1 MSDIFDFE
9 QMKKQRDIQAL
20 IDALRSLGRPPSN
33 RLAFNEAVK
42 ALGEIG
48 NGSGVS
54 FLVEE
59 ILKESISGERQNI
72 AEALRMINDRTTIPA
87 ISNSLRSG
95 DETTRLRAIKS
106 LGALGDRAAVPDLVE
121 TLKDENRSLRFNA
134 IYALAEICDE
144 AATPALIVALKDK
157 EKSISW
163 AAAEALGEIGDKRAI
178 PALIEALKDQSE
190 PQNASELVRCKAAE
204 ALGKIGDKAAVPALV
219 TVLKDKRR
227 VVREKATDALG
238 EIGDEMAVPALA
250 ESLRDNEENVSWKA
264 AKALGKIGEA
274 AVSYLVAAQK
284 DDRWEVRHHAYE
296 VLSNR
301 HRQYSQLNLPLIAG
315 KVAVPT
321 LIEALRDVQW
331 SVRCNAAYILG
342 EIGDKRA
349 VKPLYDLLH
358 DNDEAVR
365 VCAKEALKKV
375 EAISSSPITEL
386 TEIYCH
392 NCGSVLKEGWAYC
405 SHCGTKVG

>member
-1 MSDIFDFE
+1 MSDEFDFE
-9 QMKKQRDIQAL
+9 RMKKQRDIQGF
-20 IDALRSLGRPPSN
+20 IDALKRLGRPPSN

-42 ALGEIG
+42 TLGEIG
-48 NGSGVS
+48 NGSAVP

-72 AEALRMINDRTTIPA
+72 AEALRMINDQTTIPA
-87 ISNSLRSG
+87 IRNSLRSG

-106 LGALGDRAAVPDLVE
+106 LGALGNREAVPDLVE
-121 TLKDENRSLRFNA
+121 TLKNENHSLRFNA
-134 IYALAEICDE
+134 IYALAEIGDE
-144 AATPALIVALKDK
+144 TATPSLIEVLKDQD
-157 EKSISW
+157 KSISW
-163 AAAEALGEIGDKRAI
+163 TAARALGEIRDKRAL
-178 PALIEALKDQSE
+178 PALIEALNDQSE
-190 PQNASELVRCKAAE
+190 PQNASELVRGLSAE
-204 ALGKIGDKAAVPALV
+204 ALGKIGDKAAVPALI

-227 VVREKATDALG
+227 VVREKAADALG
-238 EIGDEMAVPALA
+238 EIGDETAVSALA
-250 ESLRDNEENVSWKA
+250 EALKDNEENVSWKA

-274 AVSYLVAAQK
+274 SVSYLVAAQK
-284 DDRWEVRHHAYE
+284 DDKWEVRHHAYE

-349 VKPLYDLLH
+349 VKPLYTLLH

-365 VCAKEALKKV
+365 VCAKKALKKI
-375 EAISSSPITEL
+375 EAMPSSPITEPS
-386 TEIYCH
+386 ERYCF
-392 NCGSVLKEGWAYC
+392 NCGSALKEVWAYC
-405 SHCGTKVG
+405 SQCGTKVE